1 MQEARVNFA
10 ALRLSNGKVMVS
22 GGFSHG
28 HKGTRSC
35 EILDESQQ
43 VSAIPHMTQARIAHS
58 MCQLG
63 EYVYAFGGMLD
74 SSKILG
80 SVERWR
86 MHSDK
91 WEFMCEMP
99 QPLCFVGL
107 VPDKGRI
114 LVLGGNRTNEL
125 ASKVFSYDGKAMF
138 SLAGTLDKADSFP
151 HSAPH

>member
-1 MQEARVNFA
+1 
-10 ALRLSNGKVMVS
+10 
-22 GGFSHG
+22 
-28 HKGTRSC
+28 
-35 EILDESQQ
+35 
-43 VSAIPHMTQARIAHS
+43 

-125 ASKVFSYDGKAMF
+125 ASKVYSYDGKAMF

-151 HSAPH
+151 HSAPHQLTTSSGERFLIGKNYVHKLKEPNTFSVYMQLPDS